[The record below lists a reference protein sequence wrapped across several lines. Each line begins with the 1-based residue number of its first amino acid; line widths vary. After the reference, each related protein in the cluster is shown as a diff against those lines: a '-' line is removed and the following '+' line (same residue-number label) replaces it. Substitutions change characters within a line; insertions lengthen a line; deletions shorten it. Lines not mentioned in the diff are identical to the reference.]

1 MQMAKWCTKQ
11 NAKTIAVKVK
21 TMYTGK
27 SLLPPCTVNIL
38 KKKNPSIWTGNKF
51 LKKTHQTNKKTPCLS
66 AGENCIP
73 TSNNKP

>member
-27 SLLPPCTVNIL
+27 CLLPPCTVNIL
-38 KKKNPSIWTGNKF
+38 KKKIQVSGQGINF
-51 LKKTHQTNKKTPCLS
+51 
-66 AGENCIP
+66 
-73 TSNNKP
+73 